1 MILLDELSL
10 SHRFGTF
17 YLRLRCGPCRLVLE
31 TDHNL
36 GIIMSVFAAAMKEIH
51 ASVSGSTERRE
62 TEMVAGPTELDTWT
76 IDDCAIAPY
85 WWTMTM
91 TKGTLVYTVRMDR
104 QVEHVILAFQEAM
117 KFFAFKAGVTTF
129 DHDVIRPRD
138 AAGELGLLTK
148 EDFPS

>member
-17 YLRLRCGPCRLVLE
+17 YLRIRHRQCKLVLE

-36 GIIMSVFAAAMKEIH
+36 GIIMSAFSAAMKEIH
-51 ASVSGSTERRE
+51 ASVSGSPDLRK
-62 TEMVAGPTELDTWT
+62 TEMRSGQIDLDSWT
-76 IDDCAIAPY
+76 IDDCYIAPY
-85 WWTMTM
+85 WWVMTM
-91 TKGTLVYTVRMDR
+91 TKGELVYTVRMDR
-104 QVEHVILAFQEAM
+104 NLEHVILAFQEAM

-129 DHDVIRPRD
+129 DHDVIRQRD

-148 EDFPS
+148 EDFAS